1 MDEGDEEEENRVGR
15 PARVRMPEKGESTGG
30 GLFLFFFVFVFMP
43 RKMPPND

>member
-30 GLFLFFFVFVFMP
+30 GLFFIFLCFRFHAAE
-43 RKMPPND
+43 DASQ